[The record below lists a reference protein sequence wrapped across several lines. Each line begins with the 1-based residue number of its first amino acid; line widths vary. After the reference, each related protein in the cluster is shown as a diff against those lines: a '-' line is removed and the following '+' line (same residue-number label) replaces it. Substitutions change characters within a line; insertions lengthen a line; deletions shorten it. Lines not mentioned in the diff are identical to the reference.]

1 MTARTIET
9 SQGRHGLDT
18 LSGGYD
24 MDRKNIAL
32 LVNAVD
38 QAGWMHDLVKW
49 LSQDARFQI
58 AALILARNDQA
69 VVPRT
74 RYPLMAVARLENRML
89 DPKHR
94 VQLETRDLRRSLPAG
109 TPLIELPLDVSEGS
123 LLVPRD
129 EAMRDLAALRL
140 DVILALGLPAVRGR
154 LAALPAHGV
163 WMPVHSELKN
173 RADAAHIGFWE
184 VYERADHT
192 TVRLW
197 RLGATEEADALLD
210 SRSFNTEMFWLK
222 NRARSLS
229 LGKLMVCDMLSAVA
243 SAESRARRDATLDIC
258 TALARP
264 QPAQWDGAAYV
275 ARQAWLACGL
285 LVRRAMRRNIR
296 WRIGMCPTGQQGV
309 ITSNTAVL
317 VPPKGRF
324 FADPFV
330 YTRNSQPFIFFE
342 DYYFGERKGKISV
355 ATHVDG
361 EFQFLGVVLDLPYH
375 LSFPYVFEHGKTAY
389 MVPET
394 SGNRTIELW
403 RCVEFPLKWE
413 LHATLMKGL
422 SAVDTI
428 VFPHG
433 GRWWLFT
440 NVDRTD
446 GQSHC
451 DELFAFYA
459 DRPDSTDWQPHARN
473 PIIDSPAKARN
484 AGMVVNPDGGVI
496 RCAQTQGFLHYG
508 KGVSLNRIE
517 ELTPDTY
524 RETGGPVHYPDFLH
538 KPFASMHHWHHHG
551 GHTVFDFAFME

>member
-1 MTARTIET
+1 
-9 SQGRHGLDT
+9 
-18 LSGGYD
+18 
-24 MDRKNIAL
+24 MDSKRIAL
-32 LVNAVD
+32 LVNAKSQPGWVHDLAQWLSD
-38 QAGWMHDLVKW
+38 QAGFVVV
-49 LSQDARFQI
+49 
-58 AALILARNDQA
+58 ALIVARA
-69 VVPRT
+69 GPAKVT
-74 RYPLMAVARLENRML
+74 RRRSTLEAVARLESRML
-89 DPKHR
+89 DSR
-94 VQLETRDLRRSLPAG
+94 LRGQLETRDLLQTLPAG
-109 TPLIELPLDVSEGS
+109 TPLVELPVSTVQPGAR
-123 LLVPRD
+123 LVASD
-129 EAMRDLAALRL
+129 EAVQALAELRL
-140 DVILALGLPAVRGR
+140 DVVLALGLPAIRGP
-154 LAALPAHGV
+154 LATLPTHGV

-173 RADAAHIGFWE
+173 QMDTAHIGFWE

-192 TVRLW
+192 TVKLW
-197 RLGATEEADALLD
+197 RLGATEESDELLD

-229 LGKLMVCDMLSAVA
+229 LGKLMLCDML
-243 SAESRARRDATLDIC
+243 RAALRPENRPQRDATLQIY

-264 QPAQWDGAAYV
+264 RPVQWDGAAYL

-285 LVRRAMRRNIR
+285 VARRAMKRNIR

-309 ITSNTAVL
+309 ITSNAAVM

-330 YTRNSQPFIFFE
+330 HTRDQQPFIFFE
-342 DYYFGERKGKISV
+342 DYYFRERKGKISV
-355 ATHVDG
+355 ATYVDG
-361 EFQFLGVVLDLPYH
+361 AFQFLGVALDLPYH
-375 LSFPYVFEHGKTAY
+375 LSFPYIFEHGTTAY

-428 VFPHG
+428 VFPHS

-459 DRPDSTDWQPHARN
+459 DRPDSTDWLPHAQN
-473 PIIDSPAKARN
+473 PIVNNPIKARN
-484 AGMVVNPDGGVI
+484 AGMVVRPDGAVI
-496 RCAQTQGFLHYG
+496 RCAQTQGFFHYG

-517 ELTPDTY
+517 ELTPETY